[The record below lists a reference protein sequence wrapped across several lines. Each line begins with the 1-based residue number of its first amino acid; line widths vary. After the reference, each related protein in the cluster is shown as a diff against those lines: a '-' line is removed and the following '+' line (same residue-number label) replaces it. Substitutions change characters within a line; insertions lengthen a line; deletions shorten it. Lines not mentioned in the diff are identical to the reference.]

1 MKEQQI
7 NERQSLD
14 IITAMIA
21 QTKERL
27 HMGDGNILLL
37 WGYLTVSVSI
47 LVGVLLYITHSPA
60 CNWLWFLIP
69 AIGCPATTVIARRQQ
84 VKVGAKTYTDRLCSG
99 IWTLVGWCSFVS
111 ILICFGFM
119 LFAAKSVWSIMLV
132 YALLVVGLIVV
143 VQGLIIRE
151 KSMVFGG
158 SVGMIAGCI
167 TLACVVAQI
176 PLALVWFMPMFILT
190 WICMMII
197 PGHCLNDKAK
207 NSK

>member
-47 LVGVLLYITHSPA
+47 LIGVLLYTTHNPA
-60 CNWLWFLIP
+60 WNWLWFLLP
-69 AIGCPATTVIARRQQ
+69 VVGCPATSIMARRQE
-84 VKVGAKTYTDRLCSG
+84 VKTGTKTYTDRLCSG
-99 IWTLVGWCSFVS
+99 VWTLVGWIAFVCMV
-111 ILICFGFM
+111 ICLGFM
-119 LFAAKSVWSIMLV
+119 FIAGKDVWSIMLV
-132 YALLVVGLIVV
+132 YSTLIIGLIVA

-151 KSMVFGG
+151 KSLVFGG
-158 SVGMIAGCI
+158 VVGLTVGTI
-167 TLACVVAQI
+167 TLACVIAHI
-176 PLALVWFMPMFILT
+176 ALQVVWFMPMFVMT

-197 PGHCLNDKAK
+197 PGHCLNTKAK
-207 NSK
+207 KSK